1 MVNVH
6 KENALMM
13 ACENGQ
19 KEIVELLLSAN
30 VNVHKVVKEGI
41 TALFAACRG
50 GNKDIVELL
59 LAAGADMNKTNKY
72 GHTPL
77 SFILT
82 ESDPNNEIID
92 LLLDTNKVEVN
103 MKRMDNRGQNILFGA
118 VRRGSLR
125 LTRLLLS
132 KNVCCYNESFLIEY
146 DCFVWYI

>member
-6 KENALMM
+6 QENALMM

-19 KEIVELLLSAN
+19 KEIVELLLSAD

-103 MKRMDNRGQNILFGA
+103 MNHMDNGENILFGA
-118 VRRGSLR
+118 VEGGSLR
-125 LTRLLLS
+125 LTQLLLS
-132 KNVCCYNESFLIEY
+132 KNVCSYNELFLIEY
-146 DCFVWYI
+146 DCFIRYI